1 MPPNARDSIFNS
13 ISAPFLIK
21 NVSEAGIP
29 SVKYNLN
36 IIGIP
41 RSEKEKGRGGS
52 FNSTLRFNKIKN
64 MSDPGIAGLVDED
77 TFWERIDYFLEN
89 FIFLRWIFSEIEQI

>member
-1 MPPNARDSIFNS
+1 MSFSASSVLFLGELKKERAFACVHATGLSDKEIESIQN
-13 ISAPFLIK
+13 LIK

-52 FNSTLRFNKIKN
+52 SNSTLRFNKIEK
-64 MSDPGIAGLVDED
+64 
-77 TFWERIDYFLEN
+77 YF
-89 FIFLRWIFSEIEQI
+89 SK